1 MINDP
6 IYNELRELSWRRPL
20 TADEKARLRAF
31 LTAHP
36 EAQADWEAEGGLN
49 EALSRLPDAPVASN
63 FTARVL
69 QAVERESLA
78 EERRA
83 PQSRGF
89 WPWRL
94 HWLPRLAFVAVA
106 LGTALISREQIV
118 STRRARV
125 GQSVTIVADVSS
137 LPSPEILKDFDAI
150 NALSETPAPD
160 MALLAALK

>member
-6 IYNELRELSWRRPL
+6 IYTELRELSWRRPL
-20 TADEKARLRAF
+20 TAAEKAQVRAF

-36 EAQADWEAEGGLN
+36 EAQADWEAEVGLN
-49 EALSRLPDAPVASN
+49 EALSSLPEAPVASN

-78 EERRA
+78 EERQGRR
-83 PQSRGF
+83 QGF
-89 WPWRL
+89 WFWGQQ
-94 HWLPRLAFVAVA
+94 WLPRLAFVAVA
-106 LGTALISREQIV
+106 LGTALISHDQIV
-118 STRRARV
+118 SARRARV

-137 LPSPEILKDFDAI
+137 LPSPEILKDYDAI
-150 NALSETPAPD
+150 SALSETPAPD